1 MAEDQEID
9 SKIATVLADNFG
21 LKTLYPYQELVI
33 RNTLDHCLD
42 PDCSRRDQLVVLPT
56 GFGKSLCFLLPGMIL
71 PGITIIIYPLLSL
84 MSDQARRLTEKAISV
99 SILRGGQSSTDR
111 DSIFRQLDSGESRFL
126 LTNPETL
133 CRKAVVERLAALS
146 VPISHVVIDE
156 AHTVCEWGDS
166 FRPAYL
172 KVGEILQNLSVNL
185 VTACTATSSP
195 RIRGRITQLLFT
207 GKDPAL
213 IDCSP
218 DRPTMHYRVLPSL
231 SITHDLLSLL
241 KAPSCQKPLIIFCT
255 TRKETVMIARDVRL
269 RLPHQ
274 EVRHYHAGLSREE
287 RDCVETW
294 FFSSRDGMLCATS
307 AYGMGVDKGDIRSII
322 HIGISESPEAF
333 LQESGR
339 AGRDGALCS
348 SIVLIDLKEVVRAR
362 GNLAARCLLST
373 QDEEGWI
380 IEDHTSPDQKRWPLI
395 HVFVQREKCRRAQ
408 LLELLGHRIETCFGC
423 DVCDGEVYT
432 TPDGHDEIL
441 RFIRKYPG
449 LFTIHTAAITLSGR
463 LSRQVREQ
471 RLYRFRGFGL
481 LSTWEQEDITEAI
494 ETLIE
499 TRALTARQ
507 SRRRRSQDPHLYLG
521 DESRA
526 VTLNELVDDIQIHR
540 TLMKSDP

>member
-1 MAEDQEID
+1 MTDDQEID
-9 SKIATVLADNFG
+9 SKIATVLADTFG

-42 PDCSRRDQLVVLPT
+42 PDSSRREQIVVLPT
-56 GFGKSLCFLLPGMIL
+56 GFGKSLCFLLPGLIL
-71 PGITIIIYPLLSL
+71 PGITIIVYPLLSL
-84 MSDQARRLTEKAISV
+84 MSDQARRLTEKGISV
-99 SILRGGQSSTDR
+99 SILRGGQSSIDR
-111 DSIFRQLDSGESRFL
+111 DVIFRRLDSGESRFL

-133 CRKAVVERLAALS
+133 CRAAVVARLSSLT

-172 KVGEILQNLSVNL
+172 KVGEILQTLSVNL

-195 RIRGRITQLLFT
+195 RIRERITHLLFT
-207 GKDPAL
+207 ESTPAL

-231 SITHDLLSLL
+231 SITHDLISLL
-241 KAPSCQKPLIIFCT
+241 KAPSCQKPLIVFCT
-255 TRKETVMIARDVRL
+255 TRKETVKTARDIRL

-274 EVRHYHAGLSREE
+274 EVRHYHAGLSRAE
-287 RDCVETW
+287 RDVVETW
-294 FFSSRDGMLCATS
+294 FFSSRDGILCATS
-307 AYGMGVDKGDIRSII
+307 AYGMGVDKGDIHTII

-339 AGRDGALCS
+339 AGRDGAPCS

-362 GNLAARCLLST
+362 ERLVIRCLLSV
-373 QDEEGWI
+373 QDGAGWI
-380 IEDHTSPDQKRWPLI
+380 IEDSPSSDHKRWPLV
-395 HVFVQREKCRRAQ
+395 HVFVQRERCRRAL

-432 TPDGHDEIL
+432 TPDGHDEI
-441 RFIRKYPG
+441 IRLVRLYPG
-449 LFTIHTAAITLSGR
+449 VFSIHTASITLSGR
-463 LSRQVREQ
+463 LSLQAREQ
-471 RLYRFRGFGL
+471 RLYRFRGFGV
-481 LSTWEQEDITEAI
+481 LSTWDQEDITEAI

-499 TRALTARQ
+499 TRALTARH
-507 SRRRRSQDPHLYLG
+507 RRRSRSQDFHLYLG
-521 DESRA
+521 DESRT
-526 VTLNELVDDIQIHR
+526 VTLNELVDDIQVHR
-540 TLMKSDP
+540 TLLKMET